1 MENMPTQKIVL
12 KLKME
17 FVYLVFEAI
26 ILGQIIDVQMLK
38 IINIQKH
45 IMNAKIV
52 KMDFIIIERLNNV
65 FNLKQDMRIVE
76 LLLIMGIIVHSV
88 KVDFILTKQ
97 IIYVM
102 IIMRKMIYINVQFQ
116 I

>member
-1 MENMPTQKIVL
+1 
-12 KLKME
+12 
-17 FVYLVFEAI
+17 
-26 ILGQIIDVQMLK
+26 MLK

-76 LLLIMGIIVHSV
+76 LLLIMGIMEIIVHSI
-88 KVDFILTKQ
+88 KVDFVLTKK
-97 IIYVM
+97 IIFVM
-102 IIMRKMIYINVQFQ
+102 IIMRKMIYINVQF
-116 I
+116 